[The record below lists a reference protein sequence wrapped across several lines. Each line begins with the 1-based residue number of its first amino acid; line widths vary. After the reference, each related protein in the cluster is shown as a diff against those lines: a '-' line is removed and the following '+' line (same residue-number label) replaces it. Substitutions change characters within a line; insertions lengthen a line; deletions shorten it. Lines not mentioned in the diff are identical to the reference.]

1 MPLRRLEDRIRHLCG
16 KAVSVQE
23 SDDLSAILTELK
35 SALQEHTQRLR
46 ALAAIGVRSPRE
58 FPFEKRKATG

>member
-1 MPLRRLEDRIRHLCG
+1 
-16 KAVSVQE
+16 
-23 SDDLSAILTELK
+23 LSAILTELK

-58 FPFEKRKATG
+58 LPFEKRKATG

>member
-1 MPLRRLEDRIRHLCG
+1 MPLRRLEDRIRHLCA

-46 ALAAIGVRSPRE
+46 ALAAIGVRSPQE
-58 FPFEKRKATG
+58 LPFEKRKAAG